1 METMVSNKEAYLTL
15 FKLLPLHEQKA
26 VYEMISH
33 IFEFEQIKIKDKIYD
48 LLFPLRCILEK
59 EDSYFVVRNEMLDLV
74 GTGLTE
80 TKAKEDFFME
90 FDFAYIRFN
99 ELADEKLSDRLLK
112 IKRIL
117 NFIVK

>member
-1 METMVSNKEAYLTL
+1 METMISNRLAYLTI
-15 FKLLPLHEQKA
+15 FKLLPWEEQKA
-26 VYEMISH
+26 VYEMISD
-33 IFEFEQIKIKDKIYD
+33 IFEFEQIRTNGKIYD
-48 LLFPLRCILEK
+48 LLFPLRCILE
-59 EDSYFVVRNEMLDLV
+59 EEGNYFIVRNDMLDLV

-80 TKAKEDFFME
+80 IEAKESFFME
-90 FDFAYIRFN
+90 FDFAYMRYN